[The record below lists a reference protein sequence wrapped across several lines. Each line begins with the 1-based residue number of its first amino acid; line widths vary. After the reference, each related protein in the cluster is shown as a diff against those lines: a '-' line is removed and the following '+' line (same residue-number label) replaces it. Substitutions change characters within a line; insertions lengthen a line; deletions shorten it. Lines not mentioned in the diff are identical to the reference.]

1 MKNNDLKIILDL
13 CEKSSKNGYNLANK
27 YQSSLNQ
34 TLKNSEKEIQNTI
47 NKFNNSKYDSSKENN
62 ILNEQ
67 LLDIKNSF
75 RKLSTNIKSDLE
87 NKKDTLSKFSIT
99 LFGRT
104 MAGKSTLM
112 EILTNGD
119 GKSIG
124 LGSQRTTRDIRKYMW
139 NNLEITDVP
148 GIGAFEGQEDE
159 DLAFESAKSADLIL
173 FLITDDAPQPK
184 EAECFSKIINLG
196 KPIIS
201 IINVKTSITEN
212 TSIKMAKYEINKK
225 FDTNRLDSIKEQFLS
240 YSLKIEEDWSNIPFI
255 YVHLK
260 SAFLSQKL
268 KKQSKENSK
277 ILYEMSKINFLKKKI
292 IKVVKNNGEFYR
304 LKTFIDLVSKP
315 IIDATDTLLDQSIV
329 NSTQGKVV
337 LNKKRELETWEQK
350 FNENSTKEIKSF
362 INNIK
367 SQLNSEIAS
376 FAEDYFED
384 KNANKAWEIVLK
396 NKKIEEKAQ
405 DLMKKFENQ
414 CTIEIK
420 EITREL
426 ENELKFSK
434 SFIKSKKIKT
444 NSIINGKKIWNW
456 SVTVMSSGF
465 TIGSIIAFFLG
476 SAASGPI
483 GWVALGISAIGILGS
498 FLFESREKKENRARK
513 KLEKHLQENVL
524 NICKNLEKQ
533 MNKNLN
539 LLIQKRIFLLIE
551 ELYKV
556 NTIVFNLA
564 DTQKKLAWNLNS
576 HLLELNKQLITE
588 AIKLIGAEGMEYHIY
603 SVARIPG
610 ITSLIVLNNGV
621 RIPKEEYKKLYLLIN
636 EKIIYTFFSENK
648 KILISRVLGSSVNR
662 SDINIEE
669 KIGVAHIK
677 LKNSNISNKIKMAQQ
692 LTKILIQ
699 NIE

>member
-1 MKNNDLKIILDL
+1 
-13 CEKSSKNGYNLANK
+13 
-27 YQSSLNQ
+27 
-34 TLKNSEKEIQNTI
+34 
-47 NKFNNSKYDSSKENN
+47 
-62 ILNEQ
+62 
-67 LLDIKNSF
+67 
-75 RKLSTNIKSDLE
+75 
-87 NKKDTLSKFSIT
+87 
-99 LFGRT
+99 
-104 MAGKSTLM
+104 
-112 EILTNGD
+112 
-119 GKSIG
+119 
-124 LGSQRTTRDIRKYMW
+124 
-139 NNLEITDVP
+139 
-148 GIGAFEGQEDE
+148 
-159 DLAFESAKSADLIL
+159 
-173 FLITDDAPQPK
+173 
-184 EAECFSKIINLG
+184 
-196 KPIIS
+196 
-201 IINVKTSITEN
+201 
-212 TSIKMAKYEINKK
+212 
-225 FDTNRLDSIKEQFLS
+225 
-240 YSLKIEEDWSNIPFI
+240 
-255 YVHLK
+255 
-260 SAFLSQKL
+260 
-268 KKQSKENSK
+268 
-277 ILYEMSKINFLKKKI
+277 
-292 IKVVKNNGEFYR
+292 
-304 LKTFIDLVSKP
+304 
-315 IIDATDTLLDQSIV
+315 
-329 NSTQGKVV
+329 
-337 LNKKRELETWEQK
+337 
-350 FNENSTKEIKSF
+350 
-362 INNIK
+362 
-367 SQLNSEIAS
+367 
-376 FAEDYFED
+376 
-384 KNANKAWEIVLK
+384 
-396 NKKIEEKAQ
+396 
-405 DLMKKFENQ
+405 
-414 CTIEIK
+414 
-420 EITREL
+420 
-426 ENELKFSK
+426 
-434 SFIKSKKIKT
+434 
-444 NSIINGKKIWNW
+444 
-456 SVTVMSSGF
+456 MSSGF

>member
-240 YSLKIEEDWSNIPFI
+240 YSLKLEEDWSNIPFI

-304 LKTFIDLVSKP
+304 LKTFVDLVSKP
-315 IIDATDTLLDQSIV
+315 IIDATDTLLNQSTV
-329 NSTQGKVV
+329 NSTQGKVI

-362 INNIK
+362 ISNIK
-367 SQLNSEIAS
+367 SQLNSEIVS
-376 FAEDYFED
+376 FAEDYFEN
-384 KNANKAWEIVLK
+384 KNVNKAWEIVLK

-414 CTIEIK
+414 CTMEIK

-444 NSIINGKKIWNW
+444 NTIINEKKIWNW
-456 SVTVMSSGF
+456 SAIVVSSGF

-476 SAASGPI
+476 SATSGPI
-483 GWVALGISAIGILGS
+483 GWVALGISAIGILGN

-556 NTIVFNLA
+556 NTIVFNLV

-588 AIKLIGAEGMEYHIY
+588 AIKLIGAGGMEYHIR

-662 SDINIEE
+662 SNINIEE

>member
-240 YSLKIEEDWSNIPFI
+240 YSLKLEEDWSNIPFI

-292 IKVVKNNGEFYR
+292 IKVVKTNGEFYR
-304 LKTFIDLVSKP
+304 LKTFVDLVSKP
-315 IIDATDTLLDQSIV
+315 IIDATDTLLDQSTV
-329 NSTQGKVV
+329 NSTQGKVI

-362 INNIK
+362 ISNIK
-367 SQLNSEIAS
+367 SQLNSEIVS

-384 KNANKAWEIVLK
+384 KNVNKAWEIVLK

-414 CTIEIK
+414 CTMEIK

-444 NSIINGKKIWNW
+444 NTIINEKKIWNW
-456 SVTVMSSGF
+456 SAIVVSSGF

-476 SAASGPI
+476 SATSGPI
-483 GWVALGISAIGILGS
+483 GWVALGISAIGILGN

-556 NTIVFNLA
+556 NTIVFNLV

-588 AIKLIGAEGMEYHIY
+588 AIKLIGAGGMEYHIR

-662 SDINIEE
+662 SNINIEE

>member
-212 TSIKMAKYEINKK
+212 TSIKMAKI
-225 FDTNRLDSIKEQFLS
+225 
-240 YSLKIEEDWSNIPFI
+240 
-255 YVHLK
+255 
-260 SAFLSQKL
+260 
-268 KKQSKENSK
+268 
-277 ILYEMSKINFLKKKI
+277 
-292 IKVVKNNGEFYR
+292 
-304 LKTFIDLVSKP
+304 
-315 IIDATDTLLDQSIV
+315 
-329 NSTQGKVV
+329 
-337 LNKKRELETWEQK
+337 
-350 FNENSTKEIKSF
+350 
-362 INNIK
+362 
-367 SQLNSEIAS
+367 
-376 FAEDYFED
+376 
-384 KNANKAWEIVLK
+384 
-396 NKKIEEKAQ
+396 
-405 DLMKKFENQ
+405 
-414 CTIEIK
+414 
-420 EITREL
+420 
-426 ENELKFSK
+426 
-434 SFIKSKKIKT
+434 
-444 NSIINGKKIWNW
+444 
-456 SVTVMSSGF
+456 
-465 TIGSIIAFFLG
+465 
-476 SAASGPI
+476 
-483 GWVALGISAIGILGS
+483 
-498 FLFESREKKENRARK
+498 
-513 KLEKHLQENVL
+513 
-524 NICKNLEKQ
+524 
-533 MNKNLN
+533 
-539 LLIQKRIFLLIE
+539 
-551 ELYKV
+551 
-556 NTIVFNLA
+556 
-564 DTQKKLAWNLNS
+564 
-576 HLLELNKQLITE
+576 
-588 AIKLIGAEGMEYHIY
+588 
-603 SVARIPG
+603 
-610 ITSLIVLNNGV
+610 
-621 RIPKEEYKKLYLLIN
+621 
-636 EKIIYTFFSENK
+636 
-648 KILISRVLGSSVNR
+648 
-662 SDINIEE
+662 
-669 KIGVAHIK
+669 
-677 LKNSNISNKIKMAQQ
+677 
-692 LTKILIQ
+692 
-699 NIE
+699 

>member
-240 YSLKIEEDWSNIPFI
+240 YSLKLEEDWSNIPFI

-304 LKTFIDLVSKP
+304 LKTFVDLVSKP
-315 IIDATDTLLDQSIV
+315 IIDATDTLLDQSTV
-329 NSTQGKVV
+329 NSTQGKVI

-362 INNIK
+362 ISNIK
-367 SQLNSEIAS
+367 SQLNSEIVS

-384 KNANKAWEIVLK
+384 KNVNKAWEIVLK

-414 CTIEIK
+414 CTMEIK

-444 NSIINGKKIWNW
+444 NTIINEKKIWNW
-456 SVTVMSSGF
+456 SAIVVSSGF

-476 SAASGPI
+476 SATSGPI
-483 GWVALGISAIGILGS
+483 GWVALGISAIGILGN

-556 NTIVFNLA
+556 NTIVFNLV

-588 AIKLIGAEGMEYHIY
+588 AIKLIGAGGMEYHIR

-662 SDINIEE
+662 SNINIEE